1 MLKQKTV
8 NIYGFFA
15 IGTMLV
21 MLVLIWARLVPQ
33 SMYTSMF
40 LVALALFLVRVTLR
54 LTLARQ
60 QREAR
65 ARAEAGGAANAGEKG
80 AEEQPEKER

>member
-1 MLKQKTV
+1 MLKQRTV

-15 IGTMLV
+15 IGIMIV

-60 QREAR
+60 EREAR
-65 ARAEAGGAANAGEKG
+65 AHAQAGGAANVGEKG
-80 AEEQPEKER
+80 AEEPTEK

>member
-1 MLKQKTV
+1 MLKQRTV

-15 IGTMLV
+15 IGVMIV

-60 QREAR
+60 EREAQ
-65 ARAEAGGAANAGEKG
+65 ARAQAQGAATMGEKG
-80 AEEQPEKER
+80 AEEPGKK